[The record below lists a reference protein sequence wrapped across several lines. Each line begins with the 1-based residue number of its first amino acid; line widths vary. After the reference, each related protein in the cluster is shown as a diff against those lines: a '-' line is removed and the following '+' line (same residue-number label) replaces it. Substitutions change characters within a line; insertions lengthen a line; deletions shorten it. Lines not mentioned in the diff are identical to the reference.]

1 MAASFIGEDGQLP
14 ANIHVRVYPRGGQ
27 LRELHCCDPHRDPM
41 IYPILFPY
49 GELGKPYTPK
59 FFT

>member
-14 ANIHVRVYPRGGQ
+14 ANIQVRVYPRGGQ
-27 LRELHCCDPHRDPM
+27 LRELHCCDPM
-41 IYPILFPY
+41 IYQILFPY